1 MQALEHCTALQALE
15 HCTAKSLVV
24 FDSDQLQK
32 VVWSSRVCTAAAK
45 DHKEGCETLQ
55 VAEVNFGRVVHFPN
69 LAISEHDGAT
79 GSVVDTG
86 DGRNAARMSTAE
98 TTTARTKTTTKTTRR
113 TRTT

>member
-1 MQALEHCTALQALE
+1 M
-15 HCTAKSLVV
+15 

-79 GSVVDTG
+79 GSVVDGTNCMPIKELAIHALADIG
-86 DGRNAARMSTAE
+86 ICARGHIFWWKVYRNDDADVVATLL
-98 TTTARTKTTTKTTRR
+98 
-113 TRTT
+113 